1 MEFAQQVEKVRALQI
16 RGTIINT
23 SSVHG
28 FLGSPLVIGY
38 HAAKGAVKMMTQA
51 AAVELGEYGIRVV
64 GVAPGGVDTPIIQ
77 GYKDMGLLERMKR
90 GHMRKEILQP
100 EQIANA
106 VALLASDDADSING
120 SVVMVDDGFA
130 EFK

>member
-1 MEFAQQVEKVRALQI
+1 LGYLEGKVAVITGSASGIGRATVLKFV
-16 RGTIINT
+16 RE
-23 SSVHG
+23 
-28 FLGSPLVIGY
+28 
-38 HAAKGAVKMMTQA
+38 GARVLAVDVNLEEGLKT
-51 AAVELGEYGIRVV
+51 VELAG
-64 GVAPGGVDTPIIQ
+64 IQ